1 MQDWNWLIHYD
12 SSIYENRSIPF
23 TKDIPTLQA
32 HINMIYAP
40 FSLYLLSPTRV
51 PPLMETLSRL
61 DGDVH
66 AQYLVSIYFTV
77 VTLTT
82 LGCVSVDQFCRRCR
96 GI

>member
-1 MQDWNWLIHYD
+1 
-12 SSIYENRSIPF
+12 
-23 TKDIPTLQA
+23 
-32 HINMIYAP
+32 
-40 FSLYLLSPTRV
+40 
-51 PPLMETLSRL
+51 METLSRL